1 MLHGLSELTSNV
13 VKYRN
18 NSFIDKSGQS
28 FYVRTRKCILSN
40 CVVDFKGLNQSD
52 RDNFED
58 IFLFFVSLVNN
69 IFSLPKYLCIL
80 LQ

>member
-52 RDNFED
+52 
-58 IFLFFVSLVNN
+58 
-69 IFSLPKYLCIL
+69 
-80 LQ
+80 